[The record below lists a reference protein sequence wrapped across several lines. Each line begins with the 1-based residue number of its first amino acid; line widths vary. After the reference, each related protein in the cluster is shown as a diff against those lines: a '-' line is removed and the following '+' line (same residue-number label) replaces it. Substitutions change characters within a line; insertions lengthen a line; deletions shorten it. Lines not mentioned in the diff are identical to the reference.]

1 MKIDKRYFRP
11 TEVDLLLGDS
21 SKARRVLGWRHQVTF
36 DELISDM
43 LNSDLK
49 VVAEESRV
57 RGIGHE

>member
-1 MKIDKRYFRP
+1 
-11 TEVDLLLGDS
+11 
-21 SKARRVLGWRHQVTF
+21 
-36 DELISDM
+36 LISDM